1 MSLSG
6 GLGVESG
13 SESADQQSGFV
24 VYFSI
29 FISTYLESF
38 ETSSKLSFSVNS
50 EFGFFVCKK
59 SLTRDNVSETAK
71 RKISIN
77 FQNIFVF
84 EFLS

>member
-13 SESADQQSGFV
+13 SESADQLSGFV

-59 SLTRDNVSETAK
+59 SLTRDNVSETEK
-71 RKISIN
+71 KSIN
-77 FQNIFVF
+77 FRNIFVF